1 MKYWQ
6 NYKRRIKLF
15 LLKGREK
22 KELPC
27 SETENSFGE
36 NIIPLFEIENSFG
49 ENFDQA
55 KTKTQ
60 IKKNFL
66 P

>member
-22 KELPC
+22 KELPY
-27 SETENSFGE
+27 SEIENDFGE
-36 NIIPLFEIENSFG
+36 NEFPCFGIENSFG
-49 ENFDQA
+49 ENFDQS

>member
-6 NYKRRIKLF
+6 NYKRRLKLF
-15 LLKGREK
+15 LLKEREK

-27 SETENSFGE
+27 SETRE
-36 NIIPLFEIENSFG
+36 NIIPLSEIENSFG
-49 ENFDQA
+49 ENFDQT

-60 IKKNFL
+60 IKKNFF

>member
-6 NYKRRIKLF
+6 NYKRRVKLF
-15 LLKGREK
+15 LLKERKK

-27 SETENSFGE
+27 SEIGE
-36 NIIPLFEIENSFG
+36 NEFSLFEIENSFG
-49 ENFDQA
+49 ENFDQT

>member
-22 KELPC
+22 KELSC
-27 SETENSFGE
+27 FEIENSFEE
-36 NIIPLFEIENSFG
+36 NIIPLSEIKNSFG
-49 ENFDQA
+49 ENFDQT

>member
-6 NYKRRIKLF
+6 NYKRKIKLF

-22 KELPC
+22 PC
-27 SETENSFGE
+27 SEIENGFGE
-36 NIIPLFEIENSFG
+36 NIIPLSKIENGFG
-49 ENFDQA
+49 ENFDQT

-60 IKKNFL
+60 IKKNFF

>member
-6 NYKRRIKLF
+6 NYKRRKN
-15 LLKGREK
+15 
-22 KELPC
+22 C
-27 SETENSFGE
+27 ENSFGE
-36 NIIPLFEIENSFG
+36 NELPLSETENCFG
-49 ENFDQA
+49 ENFDQT

-60 IKKNFL
+60 IKKNFF

>member
-6 NYKRRIKLF
+6 NYKRRLKLF
-15 LLKGREK
+15 LLKGKEK

-27 SETENSFGE
+27 SE
-36 NIIPLFEIENSFG
+36 IENGFG
-49 ENFDQA
+49 ENFDQT

>member
-27 SETENSFGE
+27 SETGE
-36 NIIPLFEIENSFG
+36 NEFSLFEIENSFG
-49 ENFDQA
+49 ENFDQT

>member
-1 MKYWQ
+1 MNYWQ
-6 NYKRRIKLF
+6 NYKRRIKL
-15 LLKGREK
+15 KGKEK

-27 SETENSFGE
+27 SE
-36 NIIPLFEIENSFG
+36 IENDFG

-60 IKKNFL
+60 IKKNFF

>member
-6 NYKRRIKLF
+6 NYKRKIKLF
-15 LLKGREK
+15 LLKGKEK
-22 KELPC
+22 PC

-36 NIIPLFEIENSFG
+36 NKLPLFEIENSFG
-49 ENFDQA
+49 ENFDQTIR
-55 KTKTQ
+55 KNKN
-60 IKKNFL
+60 KKNFI

>member
-6 NYKRRIKLF
+6 NYKRRLKLF
-15 LLKGREK
+15 LLKGKEK
-22 KELPC
+22 PC
-27 SETENSFGE
+27 S
-36 NIIPLFEIENSFG
+36 EIENSFG
-49 ENFDQA
+49 ENSFPLPEIENCFGENFDQS

>member
-1 MKYWQ
+1 MKYQQ

-15 LLKGREK
+15 LLRGREK

-27 SETENSFGE
+27 SEIGE
-36 NIIPLFEIENSFG
+36 NIIPLFEIENGFG
-49 ENFDQA
+49 ENFDQT

>member
-27 SETENSFGE
+27 SETENGFGE
-36 NIIPLFEIENSFG
+36 NIIPLFETENGFG

-55 KTKTQ
+55 IRKNKN
-60 IKKNFL
+60 KKNFI

>member
-15 LLKGREK
+15 LLMEREK
-22 KELPC
+22 KELPF
-27 SETENSFGE
+27 S
-36 NIIPLFEIENSFG
+36 EIENSFG
-49 ENFDQA
+49 ENFDHEE
-55 KTKTQ
+55 TKTQ
-60 IKKNFL
+60 IKKIFL

>member
-1 MKYWQ
+1 MKYWK

-22 KELPC
+22 KNYR
-27 SETENSFGE
+27 ENSFGE
-36 NIIPLFEIENSFG
+36 SEFPLSKIENGFG
-49 ENFDQA
+49 ENFDQT